1 MFAVVQHILPK
12 RLLSRFV
19 GVFAVVR
26 WPLLKNILIR
36 SFIRGYA
43 VDMSTSTR

>member
-1 MFAVVQHILPK
+1 MFVAVQRILPK

-26 WPLLKNILIR
+26 WPLIKNILIDR
-36 SFIRGYA
+36 KS
-43 VDMSTSTR
+43 VV